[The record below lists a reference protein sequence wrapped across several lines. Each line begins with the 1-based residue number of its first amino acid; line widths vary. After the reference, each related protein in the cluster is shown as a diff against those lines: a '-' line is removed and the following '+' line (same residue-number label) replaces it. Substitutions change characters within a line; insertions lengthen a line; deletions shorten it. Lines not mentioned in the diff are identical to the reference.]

1 MRLYIANATKQN
13 FDFMYRMPEVS
24 GIRVQT
30 IPIGGQIQI
39 TGELSTLQV
48 DSIIAQHAKYG
59 MVSVD
64 EIDRSRNF
72 TGLCYSIDKQIPV
85 AKIMT
90 AVRLNTAVL
99 QNRGKQMR
107 QEAAVAENNRIERTL
122 IENDIPGVLNKLEV
136 SVVEEKDRADGEP
149 MVAEGVRVTR
159 NEPENE
165 QAPPR
170 RRRR

>member
-1 MRLYIANATKQN
+1 MRLYVANATKQN
-13 FDFMYRMPEVS
+13 FDFMYRLPEVT
-24 GIRVQT
+24 GIRMQT
-30 IPIGGQIQI
+30 IPIGGQVQI
-39 TGELSTLQV
+39 TGELTTPQV
-48 DSIIAQHAKYG
+48 DSIIAQHTKYG
-59 MVSVD
+59 MVAVD

-72 TGLCYSIDKQIPV
+72 TGLCYSIDKPVPV

-90 AVRLNTAVL
+90 AVRLNTNVL
-99 QNRGKQMR
+99 QERGRRMR
-107 QEAAVAENNRIERTL
+107 QEAAVAENNRIEQTL
-122 IENDIPGVLNKLEV
+122 IENDIPGTLNKLEV
-136 SVVEEKDRADGEP
+136 SVVEEKDRTDGEP